1 MKLNVQLFFKSIFQ
15 LKQSNKAQV
24 FDIRMKIYCSM
35 KKKSECKE
43 KKMKQKLPQNI
54 DIRKTNVTYIKS
66 ILYTIVTTH
75 VTIITNELIKKPP
88 SNQIY
93 DNWKM

>member
-1 MKLNVQLFFKSIFQ
+1 
-15 LKQSNKAQV
+15 
-24 FDIRMKIYCSM
+24 M
-35 KKKSECKE
+35 KKKSVNA

-75 VTIITNELIKKPP
+75 VTIITNELIKKSP

-93 DNWKM
+93 NNWIPFKLPK